1 MVEPNFGRLRKPRSG
16 EINDQLWIIFNEK
29 TINFKTGEWLI
40 EQKNLQPDLN
50 GALFVERSGTK
61 KREWKADK
69 AAKKNK
75 K

>member
-1 MVEPNFGRLRKPRSG
+1 
-16 EINDQLWIIFNEK
+16 
-29 TINFKTGEWLI
+29 LI